1 MRPLHPGISFGI
13 DPGQAGRRGA
23 GSSFPRRPGLVLLA
37 LLLAIAP
44 AGAGKEKDKDQPAGA
59 EKPKILLKPDP
70 AVGFTPL
77 TVVVSG
83 LVSGLRRT
91 DPNFCHA
98 AVTWSLVWP
107 GQREEDAQK
116 VREDPSCLHGE
127 DEISVDLAYSKVFNL
142 VRPGSYLVRLEIE
155 GKDGTRIRSAIARIQ
170 VLRVQ

>member
-1 MRPLHPGISFGI
+1 MRPLHPEIYPRV
-13 DPGQAGRRGA
+13 DPGRRD
-23 GSSFPRRPGLVLLA
+23 RPGASCGFPVRYGFALLA
-37 LLLAIAP
+37 LLLAITP
-44 AGAGKEKDKDQPAGA
+44 AGAGRQKDKEQPAGE

-127 DEISVDLAYSKVFNL
+127 DEVSVDLAYSKVFDL

-155 GKDGTRIRSAIARIQ
+155 GKDGTRIRSALARIQ